1 MIEIK
6 NVSKSYRDKLILR
19 NINLVFETGQFI
31 VIIGSSG
38 CGKTTLLKLVNKLL
52 PMDSGDILIDGKSIR
67 EIPDTKLRRRI
78 GYMIQDGGLFPHLTV
93 RENLEIMLKI
103 EGMPQ
108 EKREKRVLELL
119 DMVNLNPKMYSN
131 SYPYQLSGGQ
141 KQRVGVARAFAA
153 DTDLILM
160 DESFSVLD
168 PLTREELQ
176 NEIVK
181 LQKRYKKTIVFV
193 THDMD
198 EAIKCA
204 DKICVIQNGQVIQF
218 DQPEKILKYP
228 QNDYVEMFIGKNR
241 LWGNPSYIRAG
252 DIMCR
257 ESFQLS
263 KDRTVLQALQI
274 MRQNMINSVLITR
287 DNSRELEEIV
297 WLESI
302 RKLPDSQLGM
312 SVQQIMSQNYK
323 TVYEETTL
331 QEIINTIDY
340 KKSGVIPV
348 LNQRGE
354 LKGILTKSILLSVL
368 SKCSLCF
375 RFRFPL
381 PSLYYGRH
389 TDFCCYRR
397 WNSDHRRLCRCRRPG
412 LVYQFRLKCQ

>member
-38 CGKTTLLKLVNKLL
+38 CGKTTLLKMINKLL

-78 GYMIQDGGLFPHLTV
+78 GYVIQDGGLFPHLTV

-103 EGMPQ
+103 EGMPP

-119 DMVNLNPKMYSN
+119 DMVNLNPKIYSN
-131 SYPYQLSGGQ
+131 SYPCQLSGGQ

-160 DESFSVLD
+160 DEPFSALD

-228 QNDYVEMFIGKNR
+228 QNDDVEMFIGKNR

-274 MRQNMINSVLITR
+274 MRQNMINSVLITHG
-287 DNSRELEEIV
+287 NSRKLDGVV
-297 WLESI
+297 WLENI

-312 SVQQIMSQNYK
+312 PIQQIMSQDYK

-368 SKCSLCF
+368 SK
-375 RFRFPL
+375 R
-381 PSLYYGRH
+381 
-389 TDFCCYRR
+389 YRQTE
-397 WNSDHRRLCRCRRPG
+397 G
-412 LVYQFRLKCQ
+412 AEE